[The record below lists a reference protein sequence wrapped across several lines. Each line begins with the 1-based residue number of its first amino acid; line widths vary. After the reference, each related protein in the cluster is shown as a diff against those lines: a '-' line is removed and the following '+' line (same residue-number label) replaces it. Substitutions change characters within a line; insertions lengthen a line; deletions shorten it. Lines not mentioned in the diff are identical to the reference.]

1 MGKQSFGTLNWLVLI
16 VYLIVMLL
24 IGLSFSKKKF
34 EELTRIFFKATES
47 KVPAWAVGFSIFAT
61 TLSAITYMSTPEKSF
76 LTDWAYGFG
85 NLAIFFNCP
94 SSD

>member
-34 EELTRIFFKATES
+34 EELTRIFLRPPKARS
-47 KVPAWAVGFSIFAT
+47 LLG
-61 TLSAITYMSTPEKSF
+61 LSALVSSRRR
-76 LTDWAYGFG
+76 
-85 NLAIFFNCP
+85 LAQSPTCRHLKNPF
-94 SSD
+94 